1 MANVLVV
8 HKLTGEICSVPEEHL
23 EIFPDVL
30 TKATEKQLKA
40 AKDKEETRI
49 YGAPLKN
56 GVIPGDLAYVE
67 GAGVEAVGNTIPEGS
82 KTNG

>member
-8 HKLTGEICSVPEEHL
+8 HKLTGKIGEVPEEHL

-30 TKATEKQLKA
+30 TKATQKQLKA
-40 AKDKEETRI
+40 LHDEEETRI

-67 GAGVEAVGNTIPEGS
+67 GAGVEAVGNTIPEGA